1 MYSCANI
8 GNPSGGP
15 IDKTPPIFMRSN
27 PTPNAVNVKD
37 RKIEIFFDE
46 IVTLKDPSTKIIVS
60 PAQTEMPRMSAL
72 GRKVTVELV
81 DSLLPNTTYT
91 IDFSNS
97 IQDNNEGN
105 AIDNF
110 AFAFSTGSV
119 IDSMRV
125 SGYVL
130 DSRTLEPMQSVV
142 VGLQSNLADSAFH
155 KEKLQ
160 RVALTNDRGQFTIR
174 NVSPGSYHIFALKDL
189 DRDYK
194 FGNPTEDIAFLDS
207 IIVPS
212 IGSREAAD
220 TVYNDL
226 NEIDTIM
233 RATRPAYFPN
243 DILLSMFNEDRKSQY
258 LANNLR
264 VDSTRISLTFAAASD
279 TLPSLSIVGRNDVP
293 DQWYTLERSQTNDTL
308 TYWIRPPHLVSADTL
323 MVATTYL
330 RTDTASN
337 LSWGTDTL
345 KFTFQRQ
352 KAKKK
357 KKNEET
363 DSLEQIRFMEL
374 HPLANDTQEVYAPL
388 LLQTGTPIERYSREA
403 FHLQRKLQNDT
414 IFYPAEIKSIALR
427 DSTLNRRDLML
438 KVDWEPGAAYT
449 LAVDSLAMTDIY
461 GLQTKPLKVDF
472 NVRKMEEYGNIVF
485 NIPAVRDSAIVEL
498 LDGTEKIVLRAPVKS
513 HRAELLN
520 LLPGKYYARLF
531 IDRNG
536 NGKYD
541 TGNYDMHLQPEETV
555 YYPGAINLKKNWDVE
570 QTWDIYATPID
581 KQKPEAIKKN
591 KPERK
596 KWEKV
601 NTEKTE
607 TDEDEENGFSD
618 FSNPNDPNLRNS
630 NNFGNYRKYDS
641 KIYFHFFAQKFAH
654 STKAHYLCTR
664 KSQQRL
670 CPDGGIGR
678 RAGLKH
684 QWSKIHPGSIPGLGT
699 QKRL

>member
-1 MYSCANI
+1 MNNSKSLYYIFIIIAAAVMYSCANI

-212 IGSREAAD
+212 IGTREAAD

-293 DQWYTLERSQTNDTL
+293 DLWYTLERSQTNDTL

-374 HPLANDTQEVYAPL
+374 HPLANGTQEVYAPL

-427 DSTLNRRDLML
+427 DSTLNRRDLVL

-485 NIPAVRDSAIVEL
+485 NITAVRDSAIVEL
-498 LDGTEKIVLRAPVKS
+498 LDGTEKIVLRAPVKN

-630 NNFGNYRKYDS
+630 NNFGNYSR
-641 KIYFHFFAQKFAH
+641 
-654 STKAHYLCTR
+654 
-664 KSQQRL
+664 
-670 CPDGGIGR
+670 
-678 RAGLKH
+678 
-684 QWSKIHPGSIPGLGT
+684 
-699 QKRL
+699 

>member
-1 MYSCANI
+1 MNNSKSLYYIFIIIAAAVMYSCANI

-374 HPLANDTQEVYAPL
+374 HPLANGTQEVYAPL

-581 KQKPEAIKKN
+581 KQKSEAIKKN

-630 NNFGNYRKYDS
+630 NNFGNYSR
-641 KIYFHFFAQKFAH
+641 
-654 STKAHYLCTR
+654 
-664 KSQQRL
+664 
-670 CPDGGIGR
+670 
-678 RAGLKH
+678 
-684 QWSKIHPGSIPGLGT
+684 
-699 QKRL
+699 

>member
-1 MYSCANI
+1 MNNSKSLYYIFIIIAAAVMYSCANI

-142 VGLQSNLADSAFH
+142 VGLQSNLAGSAFH

-330 RTDTASN
+330 RTDTTSN

-374 HPLANDTQEVYAPL
+374 HPLANGTQEVYAPL

-414 IFYPAEIKSIALR
+414 TFYPAEIKSIALR
-427 DSTLNRRDLML
+427 DSTLSRRDLML

-618 FSNPNDPNLRNS
+618 FSNPNDPNQRNS
-630 NNFGNYRKYDS
+630 NNFGNYR
-641 KIYFHFFAQKFAH
+641 
-654 STKAHYLCTR
+654 R
-664 KSQQRL
+664 
-670 CPDGGIGR
+670 
-678 RAGLKH
+678 
-684 QWSKIHPGSIPGLGT
+684 
-699 QKRL
+699 

>member
-1 MYSCANI
+1 MNNSKSLYYIFIIIAAAVMYSCANI

-91 IDFSNS
+91 INFSNS

-363 DSLEQIRFMEL
+363 DSLELMRFMDL
-374 HPLANDTQEVYAPL
+374 RPLSSSTQEVYAPL

-403 FHLQRKLQNDT
+403 FHLQRKLQSDT

-427 DSTLNRRDLML
+427 DSTLNRRDIML

-449 LAVDSLAMTDIY
+449 LTIDSLAMTDIY
-461 GLQTKPLKVDF
+461 GLQTKPLKIDF

-498 LDGTEKIVLRAPVKS
+498 LDGTDKVVLHTQVKK

-520 LLPGKYYARLF
+520 LQPGKYYARLF

-541 TGNYDMHLQPEETV
+541 TGNYDLHLQPEETV
-555 YYPGAINLKKNWDVE
+555 YFPGAINLKKNWDVE

-596 KWEKV
+596 KWDKV
-601 NTEKTE
+601 IPEKTE
-607 TDEDEENGFSD
+607 ADEDEENGFSD
-618 FSNPNDPNLRNS
+618 FSNPNDPNQRNS
-630 NNFGNYRKYDS
+630 NRFGNYSR
-641 KIYFHFFAQKFAH
+641 
-654 STKAHYLCTR
+654 
-664 KSQQRL
+664 
-670 CPDGGIGR
+670 
-678 RAGLKH
+678 
-684 QWSKIHPGSIPGLGT
+684 
-699 QKRL
+699 

>member
-1 MYSCANI
+1 MNNSKSLYYIFIIIAAAVMYSCANN

-323 MVATTYL
+323 IVATTYL

-374 HPLANDTQEVYAPL
+374 HPLANGTQEVYAPL

-414 IFYPAEIKSIALR
+414 TFYPAEIKSIALR
-427 DSTLNRRDLML
+427 DSTLSRRDLML

-581 KQKPEAIKKN
+581 KQKSEAIKKN

-630 NNFGNYRKYDS
+630 NNFGNYSR
-641 KIYFHFFAQKFAH
+641 
-654 STKAHYLCTR
+654 
-664 KSQQRL
+664 
-670 CPDGGIGR
+670 
-678 RAGLKH
+678 
-684 QWSKIHPGSIPGLGT
+684 
-699 QKRL
+699 

>member
-1 MYSCANI
+1 MNNSKSLYYIFIIIAAAVMYSCANI

-212 IGSREAAD
+212 IGTREAAD

-330 RTDTASN
+330 RTDTTSN

-374 HPLANDTQEVYAPL
+374 HPLANGTQEVYAPL

-414 IFYPAEIKSIALR
+414 TFYPAEIKSIALR
-427 DSTLNRRDLML
+427 DSTLSRRDLML

-498 LDGTEKIVLRAPVKS
+498 LDGTEKIVLRAPVKN

-630 NNFGNYRKYDS
+630 NNFGNYR
-641 KIYFHFFAQKFAH
+641 
-654 STKAHYLCTR
+654 R
-664 KSQQRL
+664 
-670 CPDGGIGR
+670 
-678 RAGLKH
+678 
-684 QWSKIHPGSIPGLGT
+684 
-699 QKRL
+699 

>member
-1 MYSCANI
+1 MNNSKSLYYIFIIIAAAVMYSCANI

-174 NVSPGSYHIFALKDL
+174 NVSPGSYHIFAIKDL

-330 RTDTASN
+330 RTDTTSN

-352 KAKKK
+352 KTKKK

-374 HPLANDTQEVYAPL
+374 HPLANGTQEVYAPL

-414 IFYPAEIKSIALR
+414 TFYPAEIKSIALR
-427 DSTLNRRDLML
+427 DSTLSRRDLML

-449 LAVDSLAMTDIY
+449 LAIDSLAMTDIY

-618 FSNPNDPNLRNS
+618 FSNPNDPNMRNS
-630 NNFGNYRKYDS
+630 NNFGDYR
-641 KIYFHFFAQKFAH
+641 
-654 STKAHYLCTR
+654 R
-664 KSQQRL
+664 
-670 CPDGGIGR
+670 
-678 RAGLKH
+678 
-684 QWSKIHPGSIPGLGT
+684 
-699 QKRL
+699 

>member
-1 MYSCANI
+1 MLFSRLALSLQAETENQMNNSKSLYYIFIIIAAAVMYSCANI

-46 IVTLKDPSTKIIVS
+46 IVSLKDPSTKIIVS

-308 TYWIRPPHLVSADTL
+308 IYWIRPPHLVSADTL

-374 HPLANDTQEVYAPL
+374 HPLANGTQEVYAPL

-414 IFYPAEIKSIALR
+414 TFYPAEIKSIALR
-427 DSTLNRRDLML
+427 DSTLSRRDLML

-498 LDGTEKIVLRAPVKS
+498 LDGTDKVVLHTPVKN

-520 LLPGKYYARLF
+520 LQPGKYYARLF

-541 TGNYDMHLQPEETV
+541 TGTYDMHLQPEETV

-630 NNFGNYRKYDS
+630 NNFGNYR
-641 KIYFHFFAQKFAH
+641 
-654 STKAHYLCTR
+654 R
-664 KSQQRL
+664 
-670 CPDGGIGR
+670 
-678 RAGLKH
+678 
-684 QWSKIHPGSIPGLGT
+684 
-699 QKRL
+699 

>member
-1 MYSCANI
+1 MLFSRLALSLQAETENQMNNSKSLYYIFIIIAAAVMYSCANI

-363 DSLEQIRFMEL
+363 DSLAQIRFMEL
-374 HPLANDTQEVYAPL
+374 HPLANGTQEVYAPL

-630 NNFGNYRKYDS
+630 NNFGNYRK
-641 KIYFHFFAQKFAH
+641 
-654 STKAHYLCTR
+654 
-664 KSQQRL
+664 
-670 CPDGGIGR
+670 
-678 RAGLKH
+678 
-684 QWSKIHPGSIPGLGT
+684 
-699 QKRL
+699 

>member
-125 SGYVL
+125 SGYVI

-212 IGSREAAD
+212 IGTREAAD

-374 HPLANDTQEVYAPL
+374 HPLANGTQEVYAPL

-427 DSTLNRRDLML
+427 DSTLNRRDLVL

-485 NIPAVRDSAIVEL
+485 NITAVRDSAIVEL
-498 LDGTEKIVLRAPVKS
+498 LDGTEKIVLRAPVKN

-618 FSNPNDPNLRNS
+618 FSNSNDPNQRNS
-630 NNFGNYRKYDS
+630 NNFGNYR
-641 KIYFHFFAQKFAH
+641 
-654 STKAHYLCTR
+654 R
-664 KSQQRL
+664 
-670 CPDGGIGR
+670 
-678 RAGLKH
+678 
-684 QWSKIHPGSIPGLGT
+684 
-699 QKRL
+699 

>member
-1 MYSCANI
+1 MNNSKSLYYIFIIIAAAVMYSCANI

-374 HPLANDTQEVYAPL
+374 HPLANGTQEVYAPL
-388 LLQTGTPIERYSREA
+388 LLQTGTPTERYSREA

-414 IFYPAEIKSIALR
+414 TFYPAEIKSIALR
-427 DSTLNRRDLML
+427 DSTLSRRDLML

-630 NNFGNYRKYDS
+630 NNFGNYSR
-641 KIYFHFFAQKFAH
+641 
-654 STKAHYLCTR
+654 
-664 KSQQRL
+664 
-670 CPDGGIGR
+670 
-678 RAGLKH
+678 
-684 QWSKIHPGSIPGLGT
+684 
-699 QKRL
+699 

>member
-1 MYSCANI
+1 MYSCTNI

-374 HPLANDTQEVYAPL
+374 HPLANGTQEVYAPL

-414 IFYPAEIKSIALR
+414 TFYPAEIKSIALR

-630 NNFGNYRKYDS
+630 NNFGNYSR
-641 KIYFHFFAQKFAH
+641 
-654 STKAHYLCTR
+654 
-664 KSQQRL
+664 
-670 CPDGGIGR
+670 
-678 RAGLKH
+678 
-684 QWSKIHPGSIPGLGT
+684 
-699 QKRL
+699 

>member
-1 MYSCANI
+1 MNNSKSLYYIFIIIAAAVMYSCANS

-374 HPLANDTQEVYAPL
+374 HPLANGTQEVYAPL

-414 IFYPAEIKSIALR
+414 TFYPAEIKSIALR
-427 DSTLNRRDLML
+427 DSTLSRRDLML

-498 LDGTEKIVLRAPVKS
+498 LDGTDKVVLHTPVKS

-601 NTEKTE
+601 STEKTE

-630 NNFGNYRKYDS
+630 NNFDNYR
-641 KIYFHFFAQKFAH
+641 
-654 STKAHYLCTR
+654 R
-664 KSQQRL
+664 
-670 CPDGGIGR
+670 
-678 RAGLKH
+678 
-684 QWSKIHPGSIPGLGT
+684 
-699 QKRL
+699 

>member
-1 MYSCANI
+1 MNNSKSLYYIFIIIAAAVMYSCANI

-27 PTPNAVNVKD
+27 PTPNAVNVKG

-374 HPLANDTQEVYAPL
+374 HPLANGTQEVYAPM

-485 NIPAVRDSAIVEL
+485 NITAVRDSAIVEL
-498 LDGTEKIVLRAPVKS
+498 LDGTEKIVLRAPVKN

-630 NNFGNYRKYDS
+630 NNFGNYSR
-641 KIYFHFFAQKFAH
+641 
-654 STKAHYLCTR
+654 
-664 KSQQRL
+664 
-670 CPDGGIGR
+670 
-678 RAGLKH
+678 
-684 QWSKIHPGSIPGLGT
+684 
-699 QKRL
+699 

>member
-1 MYSCANI
+1 MNNSKSLYYIFIIIAAAVMYSCANI

-279 TLPSLSIVGRNDVP
+279 TLPSLNIVGRNDVP

-374 HPLANDTQEVYAPL
+374 HPLANGTQEVYAPL

-414 IFYPAEIKSIALR
+414 TFYPTEIKSIALR
-427 DSTLNRRDLML
+427 DSTLSRRDLML

-485 NIPAVRDSAIVEL
+485 NIPEVRDSAIVEL

-581 KQKPEAIKKN
+581 KQKSEAIKKN

-607 TDEDEENGFSD
+607 TDEDEENGFND
-618 FSNPNDPNLRNS
+618 FSNPDDPNLRNS
-630 NNFGNYRKYDS
+630 NNFGDYR
-641 KIYFHFFAQKFAH
+641 
-654 STKAHYLCTR
+654 R
-664 KSQQRL
+664 
-670 CPDGGIGR
+670 
-678 RAGLKH
+678 
-684 QWSKIHPGSIPGLGT
+684 
-699 QKRL
+699 

>member
-323 MVATTYL
+323 IVATTYL

-374 HPLANDTQEVYAPL
+374 HPLANGTQEVYAPL

-403 FHLQRKLQNDT
+403 FHLQRKLQSDT
-414 IFYPAEIKSIALR
+414 TFYPAEIKSIALR
-427 DSTLNRRDLML
+427 DSTLSRRDLML
-438 KVDWEPGAAYT
+438 KVDWEPGAAYK

-498 LDGTEKIVLRAPVKS
+498 LDGTEKIVLRAPVKN

-555 YYPGAINLKKNWDVE
+555 YYPGAIN
-570 QTWDIYATPID
+570 
-581 KQKPEAIKKN
+581 
-591 KPERK
+591 
-596 KWEKV
+596 
-601 NTEKTE
+601 
-607 TDEDEENGFSD
+607 
-618 FSNPNDPNLRNS
+618 
-630 NNFGNYRKYDS
+630 
-641 KIYFHFFAQKFAH
+641 
-654 STKAHYLCTR
+654 
-664 KSQQRL
+664 
-670 CPDGGIGR
+670 
-678 RAGLKH
+678 
-684 QWSKIHPGSIPGLGT
+684 
-699 QKRL
+699 

>member
-1 MYSCANI
+1 MNNSKSLYYIFIIIAAAVMYSCANI

-212 IGSREAAD
+212 IGSREATD

-374 HPLANDTQEVYAPL
+374 HPLANGTQEVYAPL

-414 IFYPAEIKSIALR
+414 TFYPAEIKSIALR
-427 DSTLNRRDLML
+427 DSTLSRRDLML
-438 KVDWEPGAAYT
+438 KVDWEPGAAYK

-498 LDGTEKIVLRAPVKS
+498 LDGTDKVVLHTPVKN

-520 LLPGKYYARLF
+520 LQPGKYYARLF

-601 NTEKTE
+601 NTEKTKA
-607 TDEDEENGFSD
+607 DEDEENGFSD

-630 NNFGNYRKYDS
+630 NNFGNYR
-641 KIYFHFFAQKFAH
+641 
-654 STKAHYLCTR
+654 R
-664 KSQQRL
+664 
-670 CPDGGIGR
+670 
-678 RAGLKH
+678 
-684 QWSKIHPGSIPGLGT
+684 
-699 QKRL
+699 

>member
-1 MYSCANI
+1 MLFSRLALSLQAETENQMNNSKSLYYIFIIIAAAVMYSCANS

-363 DSLEQIRFMEL
+363 DSLELMRFMDL
-374 HPLANDTQEVYAPL
+374 RPLSSSTQEVYAPL

-403 FHLQRKLQNDT
+403 FHLQRKLQSDT

-427 DSTLNRRDLML
+427 DSTLNRRDIML

-449 LAVDSLAMTDIY
+449 LTIDSLAMTDIY
-461 GLQTKPLKVDF
+461 GLQTKPLKIDF

-498 LDGTEKIVLRAPVKS
+498 LDGTDKVVLHTQVKK

-520 LLPGKYYARLF
+520 LQPGKYYARLF

-541 TGNYDMHLQPEETV
+541 TGNYDLHLQPEETV
-555 YYPGAINLKKNWDVE
+555 YFPGAINLKKNWDVE

-596 KWEKV
+596 KWDKV
-601 NTEKTE
+601 IPEKTE
-607 TDEDEENGFSD
+607 ADEDEENGFSD
-618 FSNPNDPNLRNS
+618 FSNPNDPNQRNS
-630 NNFGNYRKYDS
+630 NRFGNYSR
-641 KIYFHFFAQKFAH
+641 
-654 STKAHYLCTR
+654 
-664 KSQQRL
+664 
-670 CPDGGIGR
+670 
-678 RAGLKH
+678 
-684 QWSKIHPGSIPGLGT
+684 
-699 QKRL
+699 

>member
-1 MYSCANI
+1 MNNSKSLYYIFIIIAAAVMYSCANI

-374 HPLANDTQEVYAPL
+374 HPLANGTQEVYAPL

-427 DSTLNRRDLML
+427 DSTLSRRDLML
-438 KVDWEPGAAYT
+438 KVDWESGAAYT

-498 LDGTEKIVLRAPVKS
+498 LDGTEKIVLRAPVKN

-607 TDEDEENGFSD
+607 TDEDEEIGFSD

-630 NNFGNYRKYDS
+630 NNFGNYR
-641 KIYFHFFAQKFAH
+641 
-654 STKAHYLCTR
+654 R
-664 KSQQRL
+664 
-670 CPDGGIGR
+670 
-678 RAGLKH
+678 
-684 QWSKIHPGSIPGLGT
+684 
-699 QKRL
+699 

>member
-125 SGYVL
+125 SGYVI

-212 IGSREAAD
+212 IGTREAAD

-279 TLPSLSIVGRNDVP
+279 TLPSLNIVGRNDVP

-374 HPLANDTQEVYAPL
+374 HPLANGTQEVYAPL

-427 DSTLNRRDLML
+427 DSTLNRRDLVL

-485 NIPAVRDSAIVEL
+485 NITAVRDSAIVEL
-498 LDGTEKIVLRAPVKS
+498 LDGTEKIVLRAPVKN

-630 NNFGNYRKYDS
+630 NNFGNYR
-641 KIYFHFFAQKFAH
+641 
-654 STKAHYLCTR
+654 R
-664 KSQQRL
+664 
-670 CPDGGIGR
+670 
-678 RAGLKH
+678 
-684 QWSKIHPGSIPGLGT
+684 
-699 QKRL
+699 

>member
-1 MYSCANI
+1 MLFSRLALSLHAETENQMNNSKSLYYIFIIIAAAVMYSCANI

-142 VGLQSNLADSAFH
+142 VGLQSNLVDSAFH

-374 HPLANDTQEVYAPL
+374 HPLANGTQEVYAPL

-414 IFYPAEIKSIALR
+414 TFYPAEIKSIALR

-630 NNFGNYRKYDS
+630 NNFGNYSR
-641 KIYFHFFAQKFAH
+641 
-654 STKAHYLCTR
+654 
-664 KSQQRL
+664 
-670 CPDGGIGR
+670 
-678 RAGLKH
+678 
-684 QWSKIHPGSIPGLGT
+684 
-699 QKRL
+699 

>member
-81 DSLLPNTTYT
+81 DSLLSNTTYT

-374 HPLANDTQEVYAPL
+374 HPLANGTQEVYAPL

-414 IFYPAEIKSIALR
+414 TFYPAEIKSIALR
-427 DSTLNRRDLML
+427 DSTLSRRDLML

-449 LAVDSLAMTDIY
+449 LAIDSLAMTDIY

-498 LDGTEKIVLRAPVKS
+498 LDGTDKVVLHTPVKN

-630 NNFGNYRKYDS
+630 NNFGNYR
-641 KIYFHFFAQKFAH
+641 
-654 STKAHYLCTR
+654 R
-664 KSQQRL
+664 
-670 CPDGGIGR
+670 
-678 RAGLKH
+678 
-684 QWSKIHPGSIPGLGT
+684 
-699 QKRL
+699 

>member
-1 MYSCANI
+1 MNNSKSLYYIFIIIAAAVMYSCANI

-142 VGLQSNLADSAFH
+142 VGLQSNLVDSAFH

-374 HPLANDTQEVYAPL
+374 HPLANGTQEVYAPL

-414 IFYPAEIKSIALR
+414 TFYPAEIKSIALR
-427 DSTLNRRDLML
+427 DSTLSRRDLML

-498 LDGTEKIVLRAPVKS
+498 LDGTDKVVLHTPVKN

-630 NNFGNYRKYDS
+630 NNFGNYRK
-641 KIYFHFFAQKFAH
+641 
-654 STKAHYLCTR
+654 
-664 KSQQRL
+664 
-670 CPDGGIGR
+670 
-678 RAGLKH
+678 
-684 QWSKIHPGSIPGLGT
+684 
-699 QKRL
+699 

>member
-323 MVATTYL
+323 IVATTYL

-374 HPLANDTQEVYAPL
+374 HPLANGTQEVYAPL

-403 FHLQRKLQNDT
+403 FHLQRKLQSDT
-414 IFYPAEIKSIALR
+414 TFYPAEIKSIALR
-427 DSTLNRRDLML
+427 DSTLSRRDLML
-438 KVDWEPGAAYT
+438 KVDWEPGAAYK

-498 LDGTEKIVLRAPVKS
+498 LDGTEKIVLRAPVKN

-630 NNFGNYRKYDS
+630 NNFGDYR
-641 KIYFHFFAQKFAH
+641 
-654 STKAHYLCTR
+654 R
-664 KSQQRL
+664 
-670 CPDGGIGR
+670 
-678 RAGLKH
+678 
-684 QWSKIHPGSIPGLGT
+684 
-699 QKRL
+699 

>member
-125 SGYVL
+125 SGYVI

-374 HPLANDTQEVYAPL
+374 HPLANGTQEVYAPL

-427 DSTLNRRDLML
+427 DSTLNRRDLVL

-485 NIPAVRDSAIVEL
+485 NITAVRDSAIVEL
-498 LDGTEKIVLRAPVKS
+498 LDGTEKIVLRAPVKN

-618 FSNPNDPNLRNS
+618 FSNPNDPNQRNS
-630 NNFGNYRKYDS
+630 NNFGNYR
-641 KIYFHFFAQKFAH
+641 
-654 STKAHYLCTR
+654 R
-664 KSQQRL
+664 
-670 CPDGGIGR
+670 
-678 RAGLKH
+678 
-684 QWSKIHPGSIPGLGT
+684 
-699 QKRL
+699 

>member
-1 MYSCANI
+1 MNNSKSLYYIFIIIAAAVMYSCANI

-46 IVTLKDPSTKIIVS
+46 IVSLKDPSTKIIVS

-374 HPLANDTQEVYAPL
+374 HPLANGTQEVYAPL

-414 IFYPAEIKSIALR
+414 TFYPAEIKSIALR
-427 DSTLNRRDLML
+427 DSTLSRRDLML

-601 NTEKTE
+601 DTEKTE

-630 NNFGNYRKYDS
+630 NNFGNYR
-641 KIYFHFFAQKFAH
+641 
-654 STKAHYLCTR
+654 R
-664 KSQQRL
+664 
-670 CPDGGIGR
+670 
-678 RAGLKH
+678 
-684 QWSKIHPGSIPGLGT
+684 
-699 QKRL
+699 

>member
-1 MYSCANI
+1 MENQMNNSKSLYYIFIIIAAAVMYSCANI

-174 NVSPGSYHIFALKDL
+174 NMSPGSYHIFALKDL

-374 HPLANDTQEVYAPL
+374 HPLANGTQEVYAPL

-414 IFYPAEIKSIALR
+414 TFYPAEIKSIALR
-427 DSTLNRRDLML
+427 DSTLSRRDLML

-498 LDGTEKIVLRAPVKS
+498 LDGTEKIVLRAPVKN

-630 NNFGNYRKYDS
+630 NNFGNYRK
-641 KIYFHFFAQKFAH
+641 
-654 STKAHYLCTR
+654 
-664 KSQQRL
+664 
-670 CPDGGIGR
+670 
-678 RAGLKH
+678 
-684 QWSKIHPGSIPGLGT
+684 
-699 QKRL
+699 

>member
-1 MYSCANI
+1 MLFSRLALSLQAETENQMNNSKSLYYIFIIIAATVMYSCANI

-363 DSLEQIRFMEL
+363 DSLEQMRFMEL
-374 HPLANDTQEVYAPL
+374 HPLANGTQEVYAPL

-427 DSTLNRRDLML
+427 DSTLNRRDFML

-472 NVRKMEEYGNIVF
+472 NVRKIEEYGNIVF

-601 NTEKTE
+601 STEKTE

-630 NNFGNYRKYDS
+630 NNFDNYR
-641 KIYFHFFAQKFAH
+641 
-654 STKAHYLCTR
+654 R
-664 KSQQRL
+664 
-670 CPDGGIGR
+670 
-678 RAGLKH
+678 
-684 QWSKIHPGSIPGLGT
+684 
-699 QKRL
+699 

>member
-1 MYSCANI
+1 MLFSRLALSLQAETENQMNNSKSLYYIFIIIAAAVMYSCANI

-374 HPLANDTQEVYAPL
+374 HPLANGTQEVYAPL

-485 NIPAVRDSAIVEL
+485 NITAVRDSAIVEL
-498 LDGTEKIVLRAPVKS
+498 LDGTEKIVLRAPVKN

-531 IDRNG
+531 IDQNG

-630 NNFGNYRKYDS
+630 NNFGNYSR
-641 KIYFHFFAQKFAH
+641 
-654 STKAHYLCTR
+654 
-664 KSQQRL
+664 
-670 CPDGGIGR
+670 
-678 RAGLKH
+678 
-684 QWSKIHPGSIPGLGT
+684 
-699 QKRL
+699 

>member
-1 MYSCANI
+1 MNNSKSLYYIFIIIAAAVMYSCANI

-174 NVSPGSYHIFALKDL
+174 NVSPGNYHIFALKDL

-374 HPLANDTQEVYAPL
+374 HPLANGTQEVYAPL

-498 LDGTEKIVLRAPVKS
+498 LDGTEKIVLRAPVKN

-630 NNFGNYRKYDS
+630 NNFGNDRK
-641 KIYFHFFAQKFAH
+641 
-654 STKAHYLCTR
+654 
-664 KSQQRL
+664 
-670 CPDGGIGR
+670 
-678 RAGLKH
+678 
-684 QWSKIHPGSIPGLGT
+684 
-699 QKRL
+699 

>member
-1 MYSCANI
+1 MNNSKSLYYIFIIIAAAVMYSCANI

-374 HPLANDTQEVYAPL
+374 HPLANGTQEVYAPL

-438 KVDWEPGAAYT
+438 KVDWEPGAAYK

-485 NIPAVRDSAIVEL
+485 NITAVRDSAIVEL
-498 LDGTEKIVLRAPVKS
+498 LDGTEKIVLRAPVKN

-536 NGKYD
+536 NVKYD

-581 KQKPEAIKKN
+581 KQKSEAIKKN

-630 NNFGNYRKYDS
+630 NNFGDYR
-641 KIYFHFFAQKFAH
+641 
-654 STKAHYLCTR
+654 R
-664 KSQQRL
+664 
-670 CPDGGIGR
+670 
-678 RAGLKH
+678 
-684 QWSKIHPGSIPGLGT
+684 
-699 QKRL
+699 

>member
-1 MYSCANI
+1 MNNSKSLYYIFIIIAAAVMYSCANI

-323 MVATTYL
+323 IVATTYL

-374 HPLANDTQEVYAPL
+374 HPLANGTQEVYAPL

-414 IFYPAEIKSIALR
+414 TFYPAEIKSIALR

-498 LDGTEKIVLRAPVKS
+498 LDGTEKIVLRAPVKN

-601 NTEKTE
+601 STEKTE

-630 NNFGNYRKYDS
+630 NNFDNYR
-641 KIYFHFFAQKFAH
+641 
-654 STKAHYLCTR
+654 R
-664 KSQQRL
+664 
-670 CPDGGIGR
+670 
-678 RAGLKH
+678 
-684 QWSKIHPGSIPGLGT
+684 
-699 QKRL
+699 

>member
-1 MYSCANI
+1 MNNSKSLYYIFIIIAAAVMYSCANI

-330 RTDTASN
+330 RTDTTSN

-374 HPLANDTQEVYAPL
+374 HPLANGTQEVYAPL

-414 IFYPAEIKSIALR
+414 TFYPAEIKSIALR
-427 DSTLNRRDLML
+427 DSTLSRRDLML

-485 NIPAVRDSAIVEL
+485 NIPEVRDSAIVEL

-630 NNFGNYRKYDS
+630 NNFDNYR
-641 KIYFHFFAQKFAH
+641 
-654 STKAHYLCTR
+654 R
-664 KSQQRL
+664 
-670 CPDGGIGR
+670 
-678 RAGLKH
+678 
-684 QWSKIHPGSIPGLGT
+684 
-699 QKRL
+699 

>member
-1 MYSCANI
+1 MLFSRLALSLQAETENQMNNSKSLYYIFIIIAAAVMYSCANI

-374 HPLANDTQEVYAPL
+374 HPLANGTQEVYAPL

-414 IFYPAEIKSIALR
+414 TFYPAEIKSIALR

-607 TDEDEENGFSD
+607 TDEDEENDFSD

-630 NNFGNYRKYDS
+630 NNFGNYSR
-641 KIYFHFFAQKFAH
+641 
-654 STKAHYLCTR
+654 
-664 KSQQRL
+664 
-670 CPDGGIGR
+670 
-678 RAGLKH
+678 
-684 QWSKIHPGSIPGLGT
+684 
-699 QKRL
+699 

>member
-374 HPLANDTQEVYAPL
+374 HPLANGTQEVYAPL

-414 IFYPAEIKSIALR
+414 TFYPAEIKSIALR

-461 GLQTKPLKVDF
+461 GLQTKPLKIDF

-498 LDGTEKIVLRAPVKS
+498 LDGTDKVVLHTQVKK

-520 LLPGKYYARLF
+520 LQPGKYYARLF

-541 TGNYDMHLQPEETV
+541 TGNYDLHLQPEETV
-555 YYPGAINLKKNWDVE
+555 YFPGAINLKKNWDVE

-630 NNFGNYRKYDS
+630 NNFDNYR
-641 KIYFHFFAQKFAH
+641 
-654 STKAHYLCTR
+654 R
-664 KSQQRL
+664 
-670 CPDGGIGR
+670 
-678 RAGLKH
+678 
-684 QWSKIHPGSIPGLGT
+684 
-699 QKRL
+699 

>member
-374 HPLANDTQEVYAPL
+374 HPLANGTQEVYAPL
-388 LLQTGTPIERYSREA
+388 LLQTGTPTERYSREA

-414 IFYPAEIKSIALR
+414 TFYPAEIKSIALR
-427 DSTLNRRDLML
+427 DSTLSRRDLML

-630 NNFGNYRKYDS
+630 NNFGNYSR
-641 KIYFHFFAQKFAH
+641 
-654 STKAHYLCTR
+654 
-664 KSQQRL
+664 
-670 CPDGGIGR
+670 
-678 RAGLKH
+678 
-684 QWSKIHPGSIPGLGT
+684 
-699 QKRL
+699 

>member
-363 DSLEQIRFMEL
+363 DSLEQTRFMEL
-374 HPLANDTQEVYAPL
+374 HSLANGTQEVYAPL

-414 IFYPAEIKSIALR
+414 TFYPAEIKSIALR
-427 DSTLNRRDLML
+427 DSTLSRRDLML

-630 NNFGNYRKYDS
+630 NNFGDYR
-641 KIYFHFFAQKFAH
+641 
-654 STKAHYLCTR
+654 R
-664 KSQQRL
+664 
-670 CPDGGIGR
+670 
-678 RAGLKH
+678 
-684 QWSKIHPGSIPGLGT
+684 
-699 QKRL
+699 

>member
-1 MYSCANI
+1 MLFSQLALSLQAETENQMNNSKSLYYIFIIIAAAVMYSCANI

-46 IVTLKDPSTKIIVS
+46 IVSLKDPSTKIIVS

-374 HPLANDTQEVYAPL
+374 HPLANGTQEVYAPL

-414 IFYPAEIKSIALR
+414 TFYPAEIKSIALR
-427 DSTLNRRDLML
+427 DSTLSRRDLML

-630 NNFGNYRKYDS
+630 NNFGNYSR
-641 KIYFHFFAQKFAH
+641 
-654 STKAHYLCTR
+654 
-664 KSQQRL
+664 
-670 CPDGGIGR
+670 
-678 RAGLKH
+678 
-684 QWSKIHPGSIPGLGT
+684 
-699 QKRL
+699 

>member
-323 MVATTYL
+323 IVATTYL

-374 HPLANDTQEVYAPL
+374 HPLANGTQEVYAPL

-414 IFYPAEIKSIALR
+414 TFYPAEIKSIALR
-427 DSTLNRRDLML
+427 DSTLSRRDLML

-618 FSNPNDPNLRNS
+618 FSNPNDPNQRNS
-630 NNFGNYRKYDS
+630 NNFGNYR
-641 KIYFHFFAQKFAH
+641 
-654 STKAHYLCTR
+654 R
-664 KSQQRL
+664 
-670 CPDGGIGR
+670 
-678 RAGLKH
+678 
-684 QWSKIHPGSIPGLGT
+684 
-699 QKRL
+699 

>member
-1 MYSCANI
+1 MLFSRLALSLQAETENQMNNSKSLYYIFIIIAAAVMYSCANI

-119 IDSMRV
+119 IDSMRM

-374 HPLANDTQEVYAPL
+374 HPLANGTQEVYAPL

-414 IFYPAEIKSIALR
+414 TFYPAEIKSIALR
-427 DSTLNRRDLML
+427 DSTLSRRDLML

-630 NNFGNYRKYDS
+630 NNFGNYSR
-641 KIYFHFFAQKFAH
+641 
-654 STKAHYLCTR
+654 
-664 KSQQRL
+664 
-670 CPDGGIGR
+670 
-678 RAGLKH
+678 
-684 QWSKIHPGSIPGLGT
+684 
-699 QKRL
+699 